1 MEKSENNDKWNH
13 FVFGIHRIVDPVTAN
28 SFTQCPR
35 LKTWMEPENLIFH
48 LLINCD
54 RFRRTSK
61 AGEDSRIPKG
71 PRRMAC
77 RFLIT
82 LYLLVVKVVADTKAT
97 KCQFFGL
104 SFGVSSG
111 LCLLF
116 TFRLYQCF
124 RKVFIGF
131 SETLFFHISILLLH
145 SLPAVFVRLLL
156 FIDLML

>member
-28 SFTQCPR
+28 SFTQCPPSVVVNGNR
-35 LKTWMEPENLIFH
+35 KTHFSSFNELRPLSTYFKG
-48 LLINCD
+48 
-54 RFRRTSK
+54 RRRCS
-61 AGEDSRIPKG
+61 DPKG

-124 RKVFIGF
+124 RKLFIGF

>member
-13 FVFGIHRIVDPVTAN
+13 SVFGIHRIVDPVTAN

-35 LKTWMEPENLIFH
+35 RQTWMGIENLIFH
-48 LLINCD
+48 LFNELRPLLTYFKGRR
-54 RFRRTSK
+54 RFSGR
-61 AGEDSRIPKG
+61 KG
-71 PRRMAC
+71 D
-77 RFLIT
+77 FLIT

-131 SETLFFHISILLLH
+131 SETLFFHISILSLH
-145 SLPAVFVRLLL
+145 SLLADIVRLLL

>member
-1 MEKSENNDKWNH
+1 M
-13 FVFGIHRIVDPVTAN
+13 GT
-28 SFTQCPR
+28 
-35 LKTWMEPENLIFH
+35 ENLIFH
-48 LLINCD
+48 LLMNCD

-61 AGEDSRIPKG
+61 AGEDSRIPEA
-71 PRRMAC
+71 RRMAC

-104 SFGVSSG
+104 PFGVSSG

-131 SETLFFHISILLLH
+131 SETLFFQISILLLH
-145 SLPAVFVRLLL
+145 SLLVVIVRLLL